1 MILQGIFMQ
10 ELETKKT
17 ETTLSS
23 AITNLVDRHI
33 ERLGKNNVHNLYAL
47 TLESVEHALFKA
59 VLEFSRY
66 NQSRAAKYLGLSRGT
81 FRTRLVAY
89 FGDSYVGKRPRETD
103 D

>member
-1 MILQGIFMQ
+1 MQ
-10 ELETKKT
+10 TMETKALGSS
-17 ETTLSS
+17 LSA

-47 TLESVEHALFKA
+47 TLDEVEQALFKA

-89 FGDSYVGKRPRETD
+89 FGDTYVSKRTREND

>member
-1 MILQGIFMQ
+1 MQ
-10 ELETKKT
+10 TIEAKALGNS
-17 ETTLSS
+17 LSS
-23 AITNLVDRHI
+23 TITNLVDSHI

-47 TLESVEHALFKA
+47 TLETVEQALFKA

-89 FGDSYVGKRPRETD
+89 FGDTYVSKRTREND